1 MQSKLIAALFAPLLT
16 SGCMM
21 AGMAGMGGMGHMS
34 GGGTHAGGAA
44 VSTDGTME
52 VSEVVAG
59 GLRVSAEFPVQLAGY
74 SSRFAVVL
82 RELDGRA
89 ITTDAA
95 VFLDVAPVGTRQ
107 RAAQPPPTHAGHPA
121 KLAHAMPEDLARTRI
136 VPVAGR
142 GGWFEFHPTFAPD
155 GVFLVTVV
163 VERVG
168 DRVMDPP
175 ISVSRV
181 MQFAPRA
188 ASDSHAANAPWGG
201 RAVPLAMLG
210 AGLMALMMLVMWR

>member
-1 MQSKLIAALFAPLLT
+1 MHSKLIAALLAPLLT

-34 GGGTHAGGAA
+34 GGGAHASGAA
-44 VSTDGTME
+44 ASTTGTME

-59 GLRVSAEFPVQLAGY
+59 GLRVSAEFPAQLAGY
-74 SSRFAVVL
+74 SSQFAVVL

-95 VFLDVAPVGTRQ
+95 VFLDVAPVGASRTT
-107 RAAQPPPTHAGHPA
+107 AQPPPNHAAHPA

-136 VPVAGR
+136 TPVARR
-142 GGWFEFHPTFAPD
+142 GGQFEFHPTFAPD
-155 GVFLVTVV
+155 AVYLVTVV

-210 AGLMALMMLVMWR
+210 AGLMTLMMLVTWR

>member
-1 MQSKLIAALFAPLLT
+1 MHSKLFAALLAPLLT

-44 VSTDGTME
+44 VSTDRTME

-95 VFLDVAPVGTRQ
+95 VFLDVAPVGSRRT
-107 RAAQPPPTHAGHPA
+107 AAQPPPNHAGHPA
-121 KLAHAMPEDLARTRI
+121 KLAHAMPEDLARTRTA
-136 VPVAGR
+136 PDARSGGR
-142 GGWFEFHPTFAPD
+142 FEFRPTLAPD
-155 GVFLVTVV
+155 GAYLVTVV

-168 DRVMDPP
+168 ERVFDPP

-181 MQFAPRA
+181 MQFAPSA

-201 RAVPLAMLG
+201 RVVPLAVLG
-210 AGLMALMMLVMWR
+210 TGLMALMMLVTWR